1 MRNLFGLIV
10 SAVFIIIV
18 FVSSRLFIN
27 VSKEASRKYIHIMLA
42 NWWIIALVFFD
53 NVFVASIGPAA
64 FIVINA
70 VSYKFNIIKTM
81 ERDESER
88 DGLRN
93 GLLCN
98 KLARFSNSNIW
109 NL

>member
-18 FVSSRLFIN
+18 FVSSKLFIN
-27 VSKEASRKYIHIMLA
+27 VSKEASRKYIHIMLS

-53 NVFVASIGPAA
+53 NVIFASIGPAV
-64 FIVINA
+64 FVVINSI
-70 VSYKFNIIKTM
+70 SYKFNIIKTM

-88 DGLRN
+88 DGWRN
-93 GLLCN
+93 CLLCN
-98 KLARFSNSNIW
+98 KFAYSGNTNFW
-109 NL
+109 DF